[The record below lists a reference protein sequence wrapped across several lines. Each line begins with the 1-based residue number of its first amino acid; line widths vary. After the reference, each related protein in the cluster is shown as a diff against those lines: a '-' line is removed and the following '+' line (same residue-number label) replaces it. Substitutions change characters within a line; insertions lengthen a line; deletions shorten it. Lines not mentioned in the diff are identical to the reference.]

1 MTQLN
6 LSGKQSTTTQRG
18 SAAEPSRGITNQTLG
33 ALGALG
39 VFAAV
44 IIIGSCSQRSKPAVV
59 QQAVQPS
66 APVTTPVSGTTMAA
80 APAPQPAPAKS
91 KKRQASILS
100 YVNRDY
106 SVSFSF
112 PRKYQLKT
120 GESAKAAWGA
130 MDAKSTNFAQPG
142 GTTLAAVELPDN
154 SYPGTDF
161 ESALINLSVKPG
173 VTANECSQFA
183 FPESDSQGKTP
194 EVVKAG
200 ANDFTRVAQS
210 DSAAMDQTEAEYY
223 HAFRNG
229 TCYEFALAV
238 TTGKDQAKPEAE
250 IAKVDRSEVLARLEK
265 ILATA
270 KLPSA
275 EAVSPET
282 VSEAPAAGSAV
293 SSSGSAESDTHPN
306 N

>member
-18 SAAEPSRGITNQTLG
+18 AAEEPSRGIANQTLG

-39 VFAAV
+39 LFAAV

-66 APVTTPVSGTTMAA
+66 APVTTP
-80 APAPQPAPAKS
+80 APQPTPAKN
-91 KKRQASILS
+91 KNRRASTLS

-106 SVSFSF
+106 GVSFRF
-112 PRKYQLKT
+112 PRKYQLQT
-120 GESAKAAWGA
+120 GESAKAAWSA
-130 MDAKSTNFAQPG
+130 MDVKGTNFVQLG

-161 ESALINLSVKPG
+161 ESALISLSIKPG
-173 VTANECSQFA
+173 MTANECSQFA
-183 FPESDSQGKTP
+183 FPESDSQPKTP

-200 ANDFTRVAQS
+200 ANDFTKVENS
-210 DSAAMDQTEAEYY
+210 DSASTDQTEAEYY

-238 TTGKDQAKPEAE
+238 TTGKDQTKPEAE

-275 EAVSPET
+275 EAVSPEA

>member
-18 SAAEPSRGITNQTLG
+18 AAEEPSRGITNQTLG

-39 VFAAV
+39 LFAAV

-66 APVTTPVSGTTMAA
+66 APVTTPAPSTPVAA
-80 APAPQPAPAKS
+80 VPAPQPTPAKN
-91 KKRQASILS
+91 KNRRASTLS

-106 SVSFSF
+106 GVSFRF
-112 PRKYQLKT
+112 ARKYQLQT
-120 GESAKAAWGA
+120 GESAKAAWSA
-130 MDAKSTNFAQPG
+130 MEVKGTNFVQPG

-161 ESALINLSVKPG
+161 ESALISLSIKPG
-173 VTANECSQFA
+173 MTANECSQFA
-183 FPESDSQGKTP
+183 FPESDSQPKTP

-200 ANDFTRVAQS
+200 ANDFTKVENS
-210 DSAAMDQTEAEYY
+210 DSASTDQTEAEYY

>member
-18 SAAEPSRGITNQTLG
+18 AAEEPSRGITNQTLG

-39 VFAAV
+39 LFAAV

-66 APVTTPVSGTTMAA
+66 APVTTP
-80 APAPQPAPAKS
+80 APQPTPAKN
-91 KKRQASILS
+91 KNRRASTLS

-106 SVSFSF
+106 GVSFRF
-112 PRKYQLKT
+112 PRKYQLQT
-120 GESAKAAWGA
+120 GESAKAAWSA
-130 MDAKSTNFAQPG
+130 MDVKGTNFVQLG

-161 ESALINLSVKPG
+161 ESALISLSIKPG
-173 VTANECSQFA
+173 MTANECSQFA
-183 FPESDSQGKTP
+183 FPESDSQPKTP

-200 ANDFTRVAQS
+200 ANDFTKVENS
-210 DSAAMDQTEAEYY
+210 DSASTDQTEAEYY

-275 EAVSPET
+275 EAVSPEA

>member
-18 SAAEPSRGITNQTLG
+18 AAAEPSRGITNQTLG

-44 IIIGSCSQRSKPAVV
+44 IIIGSCSQKSKPAVA

-66 APVTTPVSGTTMAA
+66 APVTTPATGITMAA
-80 APAPQPAPAKS
+80 VPAPLPVPAKTR
-91 KKRQASILS
+91 KRRASTLS

-106 SVSFSF
+106 GVSFSF

-120 GESAKAAWGA
+120 GESAKAAWRTT
-130 MDAKSTNFAQPG
+130 DAKGMNFVQPG

-161 ESALINLSVKPG
+161 EAALMNLSVKPG
-173 VTANECSQFA
+173 MTANECSQFA
-183 FPESDSQGKTP
+183 FPESDSQDKTP

-200 ANDFTRVAQS
+200 ANDFAKVAHS
-210 DSAAMDQTEAEYY
+210 DAAAADQTEAAYY

-238 TTGKDQAKPEAE
+238 ATGKDGTT
-250 IAKVDRSEVLARLEK
+250 KVDRSDVFAKLEK
-265 ILATA
+265 ILATVN
-270 KLPSA
+270 LPPS
-275 EAVSPET
+275 EVVSPKP
-282 VSEAPAAGSAV
+282 VSEAPAASSAV
-293 SSSGSAESDTHPN
+293 SSNGSTESDNHPN
-306 N
+306 D

>member
-6 LSGKQSTTTQRG
+6 LSGKQTTTSQRG
-18 SAAEPSRGITNQTLG
+18 SAAEPSNGITNQTLG

-66 APVTTPVSGTTMAA
+66 APVTTQSAGPAMAA
-80 APAPQPAPAKS
+80 VPAPQPTPTKN
-91 KKRQASILS
+91 KNRRASTLS

-106 SVSFSF
+106 GVSFSF
-112 PRKYQLKT
+112 PRKYQLET
-120 GESAKAAWGA
+120 GDGAKAAWSA
-130 MDAKSTNFAQPG
+130 MALKSTNFVQSG

-173 VTANECSQFA
+173 MTANECSQFA
-183 FPESDSQGKTP
+183 SRESDSPDKTA

-200 ANDFTRVAQS
+200 ANDFTKVAQS
-210 DSAAMDQTEAEYY
+210 DSAPMDQTEAEYY

-238 TTGKDQAKPEAE
+238 TTGRDQAKPEAE
-250 IAKVDRSEVLARLEK
+250 IAKVDRIEVFARLVK

-270 KLPSA
+270 KLPA
-275 EAVSPET
+275 VEAVTPEA
-282 VSEAPAAGSAV
+282 VSEAPAASSAV
-293 SSSGSAESDTHPN
+293 SSKGSTESDTHPN